1 MSQTEL
7 AKKTGINRSILS
19 RLEAMD
25 YTPSVNQLLALS
37 SVLGFDPADVII
49 REEKT
54 VETERKHIVVAGI
67 GYVGLSLA
75 VLLSQYNDVTAVD
88 VIPEKTEMINS
99 WRSPIRD
106 E

>member
-37 SVLGFDPADVII
+37 SILGFDPADVII

-54 VETERKHIVVAGI
+54 VETE
-67 GYVGLSLA
+67 
-75 VLLSQYNDVTAVD
+75 
-88 VIPEKTEMINS
+88 
-99 WRSPIRD
+99 
-106 E
+106 